1 MTGPREQLAQFAPKI
16 KLVQLPEDKIG
27 EVIGSGGKTIKALME
42 KYAVQIDIDDFGAA
56 SISAQDQK
64 AIDDAAYEIE
74 SMIKEV
80 QVGEE
85 YDGVVTR
92 VENYGA
98 FVEFLP
104 GREALV
110 HVSELSGG
118 FLSDPSTVIKVGP
131 KIKVKIAGFNDNH
144 QIKLSA
150 PEFKAAHP
158 GQPRQ
163 DNNRA
168 AFNPRPQ
175 QQFGKFDSR
184 ISGRSPRPR
193 R

>member
-1 MTGPREQLAQFAPKI
+1 MESVLAAPRSALSVYAPKI
-16 KLVQLPEDKIG
+16 KLVRLPEDKIG

-42 KYAVQIDIDDFGAA
+42 KYDVQIDIDDDGNA
-56 SISAQDQK
+56 SISSTDQSK
-64 AIDDAAYEIE
+64 IDDAAYEIE

-80 QVGEE
+80 QIGEE

-104 GREALV
+104 GREALL
-110 HVSELSGG
+110 HVSEMSGG
-118 FLSDPSTVIKVGP
+118 YLSDPSSIIKVGD
-131 KIKVKIAGFNDNH
+131 KIHIKISGFNDNH

-158 GQPRQ
+158 ASPDGAQRMPSGP
-163 DNNRA
+163 
-168 AFNPRPQ
+168 PRPQ
-175 QQFGKFDSR
+175 FNKFR
-184 ISGRSPRPR
+184 KY
-193 R
+193 